1 MIRSSHTAAVALVAV
16 LGTQTLAASITD
28 LTMWTLLEDPPHPG
42 MTALVSSPTSA
53 RLNTD
58 GPVPSGTDIGYAS
71 VNGADVASS
80 TSGYYFDPAS
90 DFAVA
95 IDFDLLTRSTTG
107 AGGIGFGIGEDTNGT
122 DSAGVG
128 LGFIDGVPIS
138 FSTAGRVGNAN
149 QPLQLFST
157 APDASV
163 SAGGAIMEADGRI
176 FVEYEASSGD
186 VIVGVSTTPGS
197 ATPDETKT
205 LTGIGAQWDDE
216 PLLVSFFSRSQSV
229 LIVPGIQSGLIRAT
243 FSNVTVLG
251 GTPIPAVPE
260 PTAALV
266 AAFGVFGVLA
276 VRRRS

>member
-1 MIRSSHTAAVALVAV
+1 MIRQSQVAAVAV
-16 LGTQTLAASITD
+16 LTAFATQASAASITD
-28 LTMWTLLEDPPHPG
+28 LTTWALLEDPPHPG
-42 MTALVSSPTSA
+42 MTAFVSGPTSA
-53 RLNTD
+53 MLD
-58 GPVPSGTDIGYAS
+58 ASGPVPSGTDIGYAS

-95 IDFDLLTRSTTG
+95 IDFDIVTRSTTG

-138 FSTAGRVGNAN
+138 FSTAGRVGNADE
-149 QPLQLFST
+149 PLQLFST
-157 APDASV
+157 GPDASSTV
-163 SAGGAIMEADGRI
+163 GGAVMDADGRF
-176 FVEYEASSGD
+176 FVEYDASSGD
-186 VIVGVSTTPGS
+186 VIVGVSTTPGA

-205 LTGIGAQWDDE
+205 LTGIATQWDDE

-229 LIVPGIQSGLIRAT
+229 LVVPGIQSGLIRTT
-243 FSNVTVLG
+243 FSDVTVLS

-260 PTAALV
+260 PTSLALVTGLAALV
-266 AAFGVFGVLA
+266 TLS
-276 VRRRS
+276 RRR